1 MEKEVITQKQGISM
15 MFMFIIGSTMVIGV
29 GADAKNDVWISI
41 LVAMAMAVPMLFVY
55 ARIVKLFPGVDFWE
69 ILEKVFGK
77 ILAKIISVMFIW
89 YSLHLG
95 ALVIRNFSEFIQIVS
110 IPETPQF
117 IIVIF
122 IGALSIYIV
131 RSGVEI
137 IGRWSAF
144 VAPMIALNIV
154 LLFVL
159 ATTQMN
165 PENIKPILNHG
176 LKPVMISATSVFSFP
191 FAETVLLLP
200 LLTSLNKKGSPYKVY
215 YLGLIIGGILI
226 LSGAIRNV
234 LTLGVELAQTL
245 YFPSYASVSLINIG
259 NFLQRVE
266 LVVSINFLLSG
277 LVKVS
282 VCLYS
287 TSRGAAKLLNLKNYR
302 KIVAPAAL
310 IMMTLSCIIYKNA
323 MDMFEWATEI
333 YKFYAIPFQI
343 ILPLIILITAEIK
356 TRTMRNKKTA

>member
-1 MEKEVITQKQGISM
+1 MEKEVITQKQGVSM

-69 ILEKVFGK
+69 MLEKVFGK

-95 ALVIRNFSEFIQIVS
+95 TLVIRNFSEFIQIVS

-165 PENIKPILNHG
+165 PENIKPILYHG
-176 LKPVMISATSVFSFP
+176 FKPVMSSATSVF
-191 FAETVLLLP
+191 
-200 LLTSLNKKGSPYKVY
+200 
-215 YLGLIIGGILI
+215 
-226 LSGAIRNV
+226 
-234 LTLGVELAQTL
+234 
-245 YFPSYASVSLINIG
+245 
-259 NFLQRVE
+259 
-266 LVVSINFLLSG
+266 
-277 LVKVS
+277 
-282 VCLYS
+282 
-287 TSRGAAKLLNLKNYR
+287 
-302 KIVAPAAL
+302 
-310 IMMTLSCIIYKNA
+310 
-323 MDMFEWATEI
+323 
-333 YKFYAIPFQI
+333 
-343 ILPLIILITAEIK
+343 
-356 TRTMRNKKTA
+356 